1 MNNEISIPKDQI
13 ERILLKH
20 LEIFRRNVPDF
31 SVSFDYSKDIQLE
44 NTLNSSSVVL
54 MEENWFE
61 YLGKYSNVVPKKII
75 LRAHLIHLVADR
87 LNCDINELGQLV
99 YTYHLSQYLLGLHN
113 IEGNTKYLQKFQENV
128 FGVTFGQLCVHA
140 VARSMDSFGDKHLS
154 VFLKIYDFQ
163 DNSCKLFKKNGFYN
177 IAREV
182 IVNYFLKPI
191 DSEYLVDVSNLY
203 NLEKTYLKA
212 LICSRPD
219 RLDEDGYSRNN
230 RSILFAE
237 LGLDS
242 IEHQIS
248 APIQP
253 FQNILPRFKEHNI

>member
-1 MNNEISIPKDQI
+1 MNNDISIQKAQI
-13 ERILLKH
+13 DRILLKH
-20 LEIFRRNVPDF
+20 LEIYPCYVPD
-31 SVSFDYSKDIQLE
+31 VSFNESIDIKLA
-44 NTLNSSSVVL
+44 NILKSSSVVL

-61 YLGKYSNVVPKKII
+61 CLGKYSLVPKKII
-75 LRAHLIHLVADR
+75 LRAHSIQLVADR
-87 LNCDINELGQLV
+87 LKCDVNELGLLV
-99 YTYHLSQYLLGLHN
+99 YTYQLSQYLLGLRN
-113 IEGNTKYLQKFQENV
+113 KDGNTKYLQKFQENV

-154 VFLKIYDFQ
+154 VFLKICDFQ
-163 DNSCKLFKKNGFYN
+163 NESCKLFKENTFYN

-182 IVNYFLKPI
+182 IVNYFLKSI
-191 DSEYLVDVSNLY
+191 DSEDLGDVSNLY
-203 NLEKTYLKA
+203 NLEKAYLKA

-230 RSILFAE
+230 RSIIFAE

>member
-1 MNNEISIPKDQI
+1 MNNEISIQKDQI

-20 LEIFRRNVPDF
+20 LKICCYVPD
-31 SVSFDYSKDIQLE
+31 VSFDELKDNQLE

-54 MEENWFE
+54 MEKNWFE
-61 YLGKYSNVVPKKII
+61 YLGKHSNVVPKKII
-75 LRAHLIHLVADR
+75 LRAHSIQLVADR
-87 LNCDINELGQLV
+87 LNCDVNELGQLV
-99 YTYHLSQYLLGLHN
+99 YTYQLSQYLLGFHN
-113 IEGNTKYLQKFQENV
+113 KDGNTKYLKKFQENV

-140 VARSMDSFGDKHLS
+140 VARSMDSFGDEHLS

-163 DNSCKLFKKNGFYN
+163 DKSCKLFKEKKFYN

-182 IVNYFLKPI
+182 IVNYFLKSI
-191 DSEYLVDVSNLY
+191 DSESLEDVLNLY

-219 RLDEDGYSRNN
+219 HLDEHGESHNN
-230 RSILFAE
+230 LSLDLAE
-237 LGLDS
+237 LGFHSLES
-242 IEHQIS
+242 QIS

>member
-1 MNNEISIPKDQI
+1 
-13 ERILLKH
+13 
-20 LEIFRRNVPDF
+20 
-31 SVSFDYSKDIQLE
+31 
-44 NTLNSSSVVL
+44 
-54 MEENWFE
+54 
-61 YLGKYSNVVPKKII
+61 
-75 LRAHLIHLVADR
+75 LVADR
-87 LNCDINELGQLV
+87 LNCDVNELGQLV
-99 YTYHLSQYLLGLHN
+99 YTYQLSQYLLGLRN
-113 IEGNTKYLQKFQENV
+113 PNGNSNYFQKFQEHI

-163 DNSCKLFKKNGFYN
+163 DKSWKLFKKNKFYN

-182 IVNYFLKPI
+182 IVNYFLNSI
-191 DSEYLVDVSNLY
+191 DYESLEVVSNLY

-230 RSILFAE
+230 RSIIFAE